1 MGASLLLRSAR
12 LKAAIGPALAACA
25 LTSVA
30 LPALSS
36 SSVDLVAPNF
46 LCDRTQ
52 EVCYDAQGPSLN
64 QTRRTYGERAERR
77 LLRELSGRPPVT
89 VFNLS
94 SGALCDL
101 RDRTCWDDGNRRRN
115 VSNRLT
121 QHLFSGGGAVGSRTC
136 QLTQRGRRLFEGS
149 CSLSRRNL
157 PNGMAYVV
165 ETQDGRRYSFFN
177 EGYGRLVLR
186 DATGVWPVATGSA
199 GNRVSFRWADVELL
213 ASRPGGSGWSADQG
227 GYGSGSSYGSPYGS
241 GYGQAAPE
249 PRGAAPSSAAP
260 SSPAQALDSLLN
272 TLFR

>member
-1 MGASLLLRSAR
+1 MGASLLRRSRR
-12 LKAAIGPALAACA
+12 LAGAVLPSLALGALSAA
-25 LTSVA
+25 A
-30 LPALSS
+30 LPALSV
-36 SSVDLVAPNF
+36 SSVDLVAPNL
-46 LCDRTQ
+46 LCDRAQ
-52 EVCYDAQGPSLN
+52 EICYDAQGPSLN
-64 QTRRTYGERAERR
+64 QTRRTYGERAERK

-89 VFNLS
+89 FFNLS
-94 SGALCDL
+94 NGALCDL

-149 CSLSRRNL
+149 CSLSRRNF

-186 DATGVWPVATGSA
+186 DATGVWPVSTGNV

-213 ASRPGGSGWSADQG
+213 ASRPSGSAWGSDQG
-227 GYGSGSSYGSPYGS
+227 GYGSGSSSGSPYGS
-241 GYGQAAPE
+241 GYGQGMPD
-249 PRGAAPSSAAP
+249 PRGTTPGNTSPST
-260 SSPAQALDSLLN
+260 PAQALDVLLN